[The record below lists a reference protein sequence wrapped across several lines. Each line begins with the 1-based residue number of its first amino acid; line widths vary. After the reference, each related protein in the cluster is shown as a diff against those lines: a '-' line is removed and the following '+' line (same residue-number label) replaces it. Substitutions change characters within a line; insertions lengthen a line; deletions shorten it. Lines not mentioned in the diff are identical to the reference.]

1 MINVR
6 NQAALM
12 MLLATSVPSCGKS
25 ESAAPGGP
33 VGAIVGAGATT
44 GSMGSADAG
53 AAVHPV
59 LAKWAKAGLTV
70 SAFTAD
76 VSGVLGK
83 DCSAGTVNSVDVEL
97 CRYPDAATAV
107 AAEAAAFDWIGAAT
121 GTTLVAK
128 QWRLIVVDRR
138 NADPSGRTIN
148 VLMKAFP

>member
-6 NQAALM
+6 GRASLLV
-12 MLLATSVPSCGKS
+12 LLAAWVPSCGKS
-25 ESAAPGGP
+25 ETAAPSGP
-33 VGAIVGAGATT
+33 AEAIFGSGAVAG
-44 GSMGSADAG
+44 SAG

-70 SAFTAD
+70 SAFTPD

-97 CRYPDAATAV
+97 CRYADAAAAV
-107 AAEAAAFDWIGAAT
+107 AAEATAYDWIGAAT
-121 GTTLVAK
+121 GTTLVAQ
-128 QWRLIVVDRR
+128 QWRLVVVDRR